1 MADQRVVPTATY
13 RLQLRRGFGFADA
26 ADVVPY
32 LAQLGVSHVYCSPV
46 LQAVPGS
53 AHGYDVVD
61 HTRLSDDLGGEPAW
75 REFVDA
81 CRRNGLGVVVDIVP
95 NHMAVPTPERLNKPL
110 WDVLANGDRSSYADW
125 FDIDWAAGEGKL
137 LMPVLGRP
145 IAECLRD
152 GEITVD
158 SDASVIRYYDHELP
172 LAGGADSGGDGKLEA
187 QHYRLAFWR
196 VANEELNYRRF
207 FDVTSLIGVR
217 VENPVVFDETH
228 ALLLRLVRDG
238 DIDGLRID
246 HPDGLAD
253 PGGYLRRLHDASGGV
268 WTVVE
273 KILEGDEVLPADWR
287 CDGTTGYD
295 AIAAVTAVLVDAA
308 GEQPLTDAYH
318 RFTGRPGDFAVF
330 VEDGKRLAV
339 ERMFPA
345 EVDRLLR
352 DLEPARRADLDA
364 ADLTH
369 RGLRTAIEELL
380 VHFDVYRAYADVPAG
395 RAQVEAAVRRAVERR
410 PDRAGELAWLRRV
423 LLREVGGSHADGF
436 VTRFE
441 QTTGPVTAKGVE
453 DTAFYRYHRLV
464 ALNEVGGD
472 PGRFGRSVEDW
483 HAFCARVADDW
494 PATMTTL
501 STHDTKRSEDVR
513 ARLLVLA
520 EMPTEWERAVAR
532 WRARVGGVDADT
544 EYLMWQTIVGT
555 LSAEGGLIEQ
565 SRLTSY
571 LEKANREAKQRT
583 SWTDVNEPF
592 EAAVRDLI
600 ASVYADAELMRDVGE
615 WAHTHVL
622 DAGRSNSLAQKLMQL
637 TMPGVPDV
645 YQGQELPDYSLVD
658 PDNRRPVDYDARRRA
673 ATAGAGADPKFRVTA
688 AALRV
693 RRERRDSFASGYTP
707 LAVEGASGAH
717 AIAYLRGADVATV
730 VTRLPAGLAAK
741 GGWGETR
748 VSLPPGTWRD
758 AITGRKVSG
767 GVLAEVLADLPVA
780 LLVHEG
786 VAS

>member
-1 MADQRVVPTATY
+1 MADARGVPAATY
-13 RLQLRRGFGFADA
+13 RLQLHRGFGFADA
-26 ADVVPY
+26 ARVVPY

-75 REFVDA
+75 REFVDE
-81 CRRNGLGVVVDIVP
+81 CGRNSLGVIVDIVP
-95 NHMAVPTPERLNKPL
+95 NHMAVPTPEQLNRPL
-110 WDVLANGDRSSYADW
+110 WDVLTNGDRSSYAGW
-125 FDIDWAAGEGKL
+125 FDIDWTAGEGKL

-158 SDASVIRYYDHELP
+158 VDAGVIRYYDHELP
-172 LAGGADSGGDGKLEA
+172 LADGEGKLEA

-217 VENPVVFDETH
+217 VEHSAVFDDTH
-228 ALLLRLVRDG
+228 ALLLRMVRDG
-238 DIDGLRID
+238 DIEGLRID

-253 PGGYLRRLHDASGGV
+253 PAAYLRRLHEASGGV

-273 KILEGDEVLPADWR
+273 KILEGTEALPAGWQ

-295 AIAAVTAVLVDAA
+295 AIAAITSVLVDPS
-308 GEQPLTDAYH
+308 GEQPLTDAYQH
-318 RFTGRPGDFAVF
+318 FTGHSADFAAF

-339 ERMFPA
+339 ERLFPA

-352 DLEPARRADLDA
+352 DLEPVRRADLNA

-369 RGLRTAIEELL
+369 RGLRAAIEELL
-380 VHFDVYRAYADVPAG
+380 VHFDVYRAYGDDPAG
-395 RAQVEAAVRRAVERR
+395 RAHIEAAVSRAAERR

-423 LLREVGGSHADGF
+423 LLREAGGTQADAF

-472 PGRFGRSVEDW
+472 PGQFGRSVEEW
-483 HAFCARVADDW
+483 HTFCGRIAGDW
-494 PATMTTL
+494 PATMTAL

-513 ARLLVLA
+513 ARLLVLTEIPA
-520 EMPTEWERAVAR
+520 EWERAVAR
-532 WRARVGGVDADT
+532 WRSRVGGVDSDT

-555 LSAEGGLIEQ
+555 LSPDSGLIDQ
-565 SRLTSY
+565 SRLASY

-583 SWTDVNEPF
+583 SWTEVNETF
-592 EAAVRDLI
+592 EAAVRDLV
-600 ASVYADAELMRDVGE
+600 AAVYADQELVRDVDA
-615 WAHTHVL
+615 WVRAHLL
-622 DAGRSNSLAQKLMQL
+622 DPGRSNSLAQKLMQL
-637 TMPGVPDV
+637 TMPGVPDI
-645 YQGQELPDYSLVD
+645 YQGQELPDFSLVD

-673 ATAGAGADPKFRVTA
+673 AAAGSDADPKFRVTA

-693 RRERRDSFASGYTP
+693 RREHLPRLDAGYTP
-707 LAVEGASGAH
+707 LAAEGDAVAH
-717 AIAYLRGADVATV
+717 AIAYLRGGDVATV
-730 VTRLPAGLAAK
+730 VTRLPVGLAAR
-741 GGWGETR
+741 GGWGGTR
-748 VSLPPGTWRD
+748 IALPPGTWRD
-758 AITGRKVSG
+758 AITGREVSVG
-767 GVLAEVLADLPVA
+767 AVAEILAELPVA